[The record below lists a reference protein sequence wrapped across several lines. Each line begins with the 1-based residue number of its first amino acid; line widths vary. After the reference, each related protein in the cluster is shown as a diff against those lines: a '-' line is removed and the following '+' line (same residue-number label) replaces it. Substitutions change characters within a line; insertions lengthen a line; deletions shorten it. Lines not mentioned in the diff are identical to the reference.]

1 MIICVRSKESFD
13 NPLPE
18 VNNMTETIDGSQ
30 VPDEQSESPKTAVAS
45 LNNIENA
52 IIYLSL
58 CLFSVFL
65 VGFCLFGAND
75 ILSEYGNSQ
84 DEIQILLGFFLL
96 LGSLLFIYA
105 AAYLF
110 VYFVRSMINLS
121 QEISSKQFRE
131 APHNPDP
138 DLDPERATSV

>member
-1 MIICVRSKESFD
+1 MLIYVRSKESFD

-110 VYFVRSMINLS
+110 VYFVRR
-121 QEISSKQFRE
+121 SSLTPCSGRR
-131 APHNPDP
+131 D
-138 DLDPERATSV
+138 